1 MDDLPDTSAERAL
14 GSSSTAA
21 WLVAFFLVLIAVL
34 VIGTQLA

>member
-1 MDDLPDTSAERAL
+1 MDDRPETPTERAL

-21 WLVAFFLVLIAVL
+21 WSVAFFLILIAVL